1 LSIVVPHCSS
11 RCSCSGAFHD
21 AKTSDML
28 AELQGR
34 LPIRVELKG
43 LEAADLK
50 RILTEPK
57 ANLIEQQKQ
66 MIQADHVTLRFT
78 PEAIDKI
85 AEIAASINKHI
96 ENIGARR
103 LYTVLEKIMETISF
117 EAPEMAPGSVVTV
130 DEKLVTDKL
139 MPLTRKDDLSK
150 FIL

>member
-1 LSIVVPHCSS
+1 
-11 RCSCSGAFHD
+11 
-21 AKTSDML
+21 ML

-43 LEAADLK
+43 LEAGDLK

-66 MIQADHVTLRFT
+66 MIQADHVTLHFT
-78 PEAIDKI
+78 PEAIEKI

-117 EAPEMAPGSVVTV
+117 EAPDMTPGSVVTV

-139 MPLTRKDDLSK
+139 MPLTRKDDIRK

>member
-1 LSIVVPHCSS
+1 
-11 RCSCSGAFHD
+11 
-21 AKTSDML
+21 ML